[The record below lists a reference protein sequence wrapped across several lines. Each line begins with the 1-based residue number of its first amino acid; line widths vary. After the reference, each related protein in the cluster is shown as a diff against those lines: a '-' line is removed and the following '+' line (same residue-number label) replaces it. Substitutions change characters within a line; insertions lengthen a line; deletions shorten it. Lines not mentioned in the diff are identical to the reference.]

1 LKISKKHLEIKL
13 FGKYTVLMYSYNK
26 IKFSGTNAA
35 PRTPPFAKQSSGAL
49 PPLQSLKLL
58 DQLRERIG
66 YLHYSRSTEEN
77 YVYWCR
83 FFIRWAGK
91 RHPKDMGKIKGV
103 SVFYSARPQTSLPRP
118 LGTATVSSLSSMGL
132 PLGHAS
138 RRSPVRR
145 YQTVSKGSG

>member
-1 LKISKKHLEIKL
+1 
-13 FGKYTVLMYSYNK
+13 MYSYNK

-35 PRTPPFAKQSSGAL
+35 PRTATFAKHSSGAL

-58 DQLRERIG
+58 DQPRERIR

-91 RHPKDMGKIKGV
+91 RHPKEMGKKEV
-103 SVFYSARPQTSLPRP
+103 EAFLTFLAVERK
-118 LGTATVSSLSSMGL
+118 
-132 PLGHAS
+132 
-138 RRSPVRR
+138 
-145 YQTVSKGSG
+145 VSKNGVTH